1 LGTSLFISSIIIW
14 LPPVVKCARKWAEA
28 STLVQTSRSRIALGR
43 VNVDLVNAGLLD
55 SLQGIHQQTLAYALP
70 PVSLH
75 YLDFDDMG
83 VFIDPGIEPGI
94 LSHEPIE
101 ETGIL
106 SLYLGHD

>member
-14 LPPVVKCARKWAEA
+14 LPLVVKCARKYAEA

-43 VNVDLVNAGLLD
+43 VNVDLVNPGLLD
-55 SLQGIHQQTLAYALP
+55 SLQGIDEQALAYALP

-75 YLDFDDMG
+75 YLDFDDVG
-83 VFIDPGIEPGI
+83 ISIDPGIEPRI
-94 LSHEPIE
+94 LSHEPVE

-106 SLYLGHD
+106 PLYLGHD